1 MMPIDATPV
10 TNLPHRPPAPARVR
24 RLTQI
29 VEMLAQTPAV
39 RPELVADIQHQVESG
54 EYASE
59 EKLDLAIYRM
69 LKDVLE

>member
-1 MMPIDATPV
+1 MAPV
-10 TNLPHRPPAPARVR
+10 TNLPNRPPAAQRIR

-29 VEMLAQTPAV
+29 VEMLASADAV
-39 RPELVADIQHQVESG
+39 RPELVADIQSQVTSG
-54 EYASE
+54 GYATE

>member
-1 MMPIDATPV
+1 MMPIDAIPV
-10 TNLPHRPPAPARVR
+10 TNLPHRPTAAPRVR

-39 RPELVADIQHQVESG
+39 RPELVADIRGQVASG
-54 EYASE
+54 EYANE